1 MAELFVDVEAILIP
15 WLETKLGV
23 RVVSELPPEAQPP
36 IIRLY
41 RISGADNDYKLD
53 RPIVDVDVFAAT
65 RPEAAE
71 LSERVRTAFRV
82 GLRGQVLSGVVISYP
97 FTIIGPRWLP
107 DTNTD
112 WRRYSASYEVLL
124 HKAPQ
129 HA

>member
-1 MAELFVDVEAILIP
+1 MTDLFVDVEALLIP
-15 WLETKLGV
+15 WLEANMGV
-23 RVVSELPPEAQPP
+23 RVVSELPPDAAPP

-82 GLRGQVLSGVVISYP
+82 DLRGQVLSGVVISYP

-124 HKAPQ
+124 HRAPQ

>member
-1 MAELFVDVEAILIP
+1 MTELFVDVEALLIP
-15 WLETKLGV
+15 WLADKLGV
-23 RVVSELPPEAQPP
+23 PVVSELPPNAAPP

-65 RPEAAE
+65 RPEAAA
-71 LSERVRTAFRV
+71 LSERVRTAFRAD
-82 GLRGQVLSGVVISYP
+82 LRGQVLSGVVISFP

-124 HKAPQ
+124 HRAPQ
-129 HA
+129 HT